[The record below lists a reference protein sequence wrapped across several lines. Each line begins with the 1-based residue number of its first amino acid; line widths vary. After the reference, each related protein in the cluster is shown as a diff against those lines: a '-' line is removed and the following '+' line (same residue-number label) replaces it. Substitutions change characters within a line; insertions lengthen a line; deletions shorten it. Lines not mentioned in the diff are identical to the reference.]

1 MPECN
6 IPANP
11 LKYRSKIFRG
21 KLLRELSVNQ
31 AAGLL
36 IMKDSYNNIKKEL
49 LTVNESLSSLLNM
62 LTGRPEVDDTRFEE
76 WKKTCRD
83 IHNQVTEETIRV
95 AVIGPV
101 KSGKST
107 FVNSLFRGDYLKRG
121 AGIVTSIVTRLRSGD
136 ELKAVLYFKS
146 WDEVNAEIEQALIMF
161 PVLENRDEAG
171 SFDIRNEKD
180 RNTLELALDDLS
192 DDLLITDG
200 VRNANAVLLSLYLKG
215 YESVSEIISAGS
227 LTTEFCGDD
236 FPEHRTFVGD
246 DTRSVYLKDV
256 QLEINDDKIDRS
268 IEIADC
274 QGSDSPNPLHLTMIQ
289 DYLLKTH
296 YIIYVVTSRTGLRQA
311 DIRFLS
317 IIKKMG
323 ILENM
328 IFVVN
333 IDFSEHESLED
344 LEAVLNTVREEVAL
358 IKPDPDVYS
367 FSSLF
372 NLFSN
377 SSVDLT
383 KKDSLRLEQWMTEKE
398 MIKLAKKET
407 KRFETSLNTKLT
419 KERFGLLLKNHLERM
434 SVMVSG
440 IERWSG
446 MQVEILEKDVDG
458 AREIIRKM
466 EYRQERMKQI
476 KTLIR
481 STLKGAAA
489 DIMNG
494 QRSDIDRFFN
504 AGSDGVMDQ
513 TMAFVKQ
520 YTVSSDKLR
529 EKLTASGFSRSLY
542 AIFQQ
547 FKQALDTFMAET
559 INPEI
564 ASFSRNIENRVR
576 TSLESVAGPY
586 HSMASDDIAELKLAI
601 DDIDIK
607 NNTRHNK
614 KNLLDLDAIK
624 QTSGLALPSTT
635 AALQYSAK
643 VRTEAVLRLGLYSAV
658 NLFKRVLKKSPEEE
672 KEEQIHALA
681 DGFQLIKRET
691 EKSIHFHFENY
702 RENFKFQYISK
713 LIDEAA
719 KYVHNVLM
727 ERYQSYDADLTAM
740 EEMMKKKG
748 SDRGDMVDFL
758 EKVTLDARLNQKAI
772 DKCRNVI
779 DK

>member
-1 MPECN
+1 M
-6 IPANP
+6 
-11 LKYRSKIFRG
+11 
-21 KLLRELSVNQ
+21 LRQLSVHQ

-49 LTVNESLSSLLNM
+49 LTVNESLSSLLNT
-62 LTGRPEVDDTRFEE
+62 LTGRSEIDDTRFED
-76 WKKTCRD
+76 WQKTCGD

-107 FVNSLFRGDYLKRG
+107 FVNALFRGDYLKRG
-121 AGIVTSIVTRLRSGD
+121 AGIITSIVTRLRSGD

-161 PVLENRDEAG
+161 PVLENKDEAG
-171 SFDIRNEKD
+171 SFDIRTEKD
-180 RNTLELALDDLS
+180 RNMLELALDDLC

-227 LTTEFCGDD
+227 LTTEFFGND

-246 DTRSVYLKDV
+246 DARSVYLKDV

-274 QGSDSPNPLHLTMIQ
+274 QGSDSPNPLHLAMIQ

-344 LEAVLNTVREEVAL
+344 LEAVLKTVREDVAL

-372 NLFSN
+372 NLFSV
-377 SSVDLT
+377 SSVELT
-383 KKDSLRLEQWMTEKE
+383 KKDNLRLKQWMTEKE
-398 MIKLAKKET
+398 MVKLANSET

-446 MQVEILEKDVDG
+446 MQTEILEKDVDG
-458 AREIIRKM
+458 ASEIIKKM
-466 EYRQERMKQI
+466 EYRQERMKQV
-476 KTLIR
+476 KTLIKN
-481 STLKGAAA
+481 TLKGSTA
-489 DIMNG
+489 DIMKG
-494 QRSDIDRFFN
+494 QRSDIEKFFN
-504 AGSDGVMDQ
+504 AGFDGVMDQ

-529 EKLTASGFSRSLY
+529 EKLTASGFSRALY

-564 ASFSRNIENRVR
+564 ASFSRKIENRIR

-586 HSMASDDIAELKLAI
+586 HSMASDDIAELKSAI
-601 DDIDIK
+601 DDMSVK
-607 NNTRHNK
+607 SNAAKHNSK
-614 KNLLDLDAIK
+614 TLLDLDAIK

-658 NLFKRVLKKSPEEE
+658 NLFKRVLKKPPEVE

-681 DGFQLIKRET
+681 DGFKLIKRET

-713 LIDEAA
+713 LIDEAMSSD
-719 KYVHNVLM
+719 HNNP
-727 ERYQSYDADLTAM
+727 T
-740 EEMMKKKG
+740 
-748 SDRGDMVDFL
+748 
-758 EKVTLDARLNQKAI
+758 
-772 DKCRNVI
+772 
-779 DK
+779 